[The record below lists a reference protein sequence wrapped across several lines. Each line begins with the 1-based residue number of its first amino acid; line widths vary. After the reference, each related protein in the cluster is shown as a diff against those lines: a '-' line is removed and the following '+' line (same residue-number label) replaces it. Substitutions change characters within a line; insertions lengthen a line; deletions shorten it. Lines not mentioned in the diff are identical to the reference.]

1 MRGRVRGISRDQPPH
16 PNPLPNGERELA
28 EHAASACL
36 HSTGKPYAED
46 MGRHAIRYN
55 VTGYVIG
62 PNYLREKEDLIQALE
77 GEDAGQFVDPYRGSM
92 LMMCERYAVIETREK
107 GGYCVFEMAFC
118 EAGVAGNSLAL
129 LQTATRGDV
138 NTKAD
143 AAAGA
148 MSETLDQ
155 VLAAPP

>member
-1 MRGRVRGISRDQPPH
+1 MRLVPASFKGAVFHVEQQVRSSGRRTVEHEYPKRD
-16 PNPLPNGERELA
+16 L
-28 EHAASACL
+28 
-36 HSTGKPYAED
+36 PYAED
-46 MGRHAIRYN
+46 MGRHAVRYN
-55 VTGYVIG
+55 VTG
-62 PNYLREKEDLIQALE
+62 PNYLLEKEDLIQALE
-77 GEDAGQFVDPYRGSM
+77 SEDAGQLVDPYRGSM

-155 VLAAPP
+155 VLAPTP